1 MESVSFTFVTNTFHF
16 VHGLLSV
23 LLCQMLGFL
32 HRLAQELLQLGP
44 EMKKMVSREDE
55 DEDVRFDKEL

>member
-1 MESVSFTFVTNTFHF
+1 
-16 VHGLLSV
+16 
-23 LLCQMLGFL
+23 MLGFL